1 MLPRLAAAV
10 WSTTVRIRSC
20 PRPVIPNSTTAKG
33 TKVSRATSLVMS
45 MELKKVRPIS
55 TRPRARALP
64 ARRQTRRA
72 RASRAPAFRSPAEI
86 TIRA

>member
-10 WSTTVRIRSC
+10 WSTTVRMRSC
-20 PRPVIPNSTTAKG
+20 PRPVIPSSTTAKG

-45 MELKKVRPIS
+45 MELKKVTAARV
-55 TRPRARALP
+55 TPRARALP
-64 ARRQTRRA
+64 ARRQTRWA
-72 RASRAPAFRSPAEI
+72 IASRAPAFRSPAET